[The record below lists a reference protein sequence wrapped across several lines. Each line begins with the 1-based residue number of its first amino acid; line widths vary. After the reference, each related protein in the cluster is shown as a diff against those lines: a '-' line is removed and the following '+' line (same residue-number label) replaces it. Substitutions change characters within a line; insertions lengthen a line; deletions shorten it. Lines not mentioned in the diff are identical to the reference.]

1 MNFMLQNFPCET
13 VNQLSNLVCLFILIQ
28 RLFTQK
34 FHRRDLRKDLDNCA
48 GVSKFET
55 TMYLLVD
62 QSVHFSILLTN
73 FAFVTGQVTSSSLGE
88 FVINSRSTR
97 GGSFVIS
104 EFHIL
109 CNF

>member
-1 MNFMLQNFPCET
+1 M
-13 VNQLSNLVCLFILIQ
+13 
-28 RLFTQK
+28 
-34 FHRRDLRKDLDNCA
+34 DNCA

-88 FVINSRSTR
+88 FVINLRSTR